1 MGKRGNRQYKTIFQL
16 LAAAMCLFLFP
27 ASLIAADLSIAW
39 DPNQEE
45 DLAGY
50 KIYYKDKSYGE
61 PYDGKGA
68 VQGNSPIKVPLTSL
82 ADPENP
88 QFKITGLADNKIYFF
103 VLTAYDDAE
112 PANESGYSN
121 VMSNL
126 HFTHPGDNFG
136 INKVSNYTSYEVQGH
151 GLTEGMIQIL
161 GNGVLLAV
169 TLTDADGNFAVDVD
183 LLELGQGAVELT
195 AKQKEST
202 TYPVS
207 GVFDIANPKVASW
220 DLSSDELTITFD
232 ESHMQNADLE
242 SSYRFIPS
250 LTFREW
256 GGIRQYSAYSYLLS
270 MTSIPD
276 YEIISLEMTG
286 IADEVGNPLV
296 PASITINDRDGD
308 QMADDWEVATGLD
321 PTVPNSGADSDG
333 DGFSNLREYLARTD
347 PHDSA
352 SAPIAIVDSIPQP
365 NAGILNSTRV
375 PEDTSLAVLIASV
388 HGIDVGD
395 PQSVRFMIDDGDVGP
410 YTRELDSDTI
420 RVVEVDAG
428 NSLNLYWVVY
438 DRSLE
443 SGLPMTYAPDANI
456 HLSVEV
462 EDIAGNVLPPATF
475 EFKIESEEK
484 HEKAMS
490 NLPEFAYFEPTYA
503 TVNYNAGVEIVS
515 GELEGARIEFND
527 NEPLTPIF
535 GPMNEVEAL
544 AAGGTVDVGTPLNL
558 LPHTVFNIP
567 VKVFIPAPQGSDISE
582 IGIYYN
588 NGVKWQPA
596 CDQYGNLLPGGEG
609 WMVVGSRVNH
619 FETSP
624 PLIEIKVYHF
634 SAAQGGVVYVSSGTT
649 SSNGSSGGGAGGSA
663 SCFID
668 TTINNAKPALG
679 FIAFLW
685 VFGTLGVLPL
695 MILLYRRSKWNG
707 FYFRSK

>member
-1 MGKRGNRQYKTIFQL
+1 
-16 LAAAMCLFLFP
+16 
-27 ASLIAADLSIAW
+27 
-39 DPNQEE
+39 
-45 DLAGY
+45 
-50 KIYYKDKSYGE
+50 
-61 PYDGKGA
+61 
-68 VQGNSPIKVPLTSL
+68 
-82 ADPENP
+82 
-88 QFKITGLADNKIYFF
+88 
-103 VLTAYDDAE
+103 
-112 PANESGYSN
+112 
-121 VMSNL
+121 
-126 HFTHPGDNFG
+126 
-136 INKVSNYTSYEVQGH
+136 
-151 GLTEGMIQIL
+151 
-161 GNGVLLAV
+161 
-169 TLTDADGNFAVDVD
+169 
-183 LLELGQGAVELT
+183 
-195 AKQKEST
+195 
-202 TYPVS
+202 
-207 GVFDIANPKVASW
+207 
-220 DLSSDELTITFD
+220 
-232 ESHMQNADLE
+232 MQNAYLE

-256 GGIRQYSAYSYLLS
+256 GGIIQYNAYSYLLS

-286 IADEVGNPLV
+286 ITDEVGNPLV

-395 PQSVRFMIDDGDVGP
+395 PQSVRFTIDDGDVGP
-410 YTRELDSDTI
+410 YTRELESDTI
-420 RVVEVDAG
+420 RVVEVDTG
-428 NSLNLYWVVY
+428 TSLNLYWVVY

-462 EDIAGNVLPPATF
+462 EDIAGNVLPPAPF
-475 EFKIESEEK
+475 EFNIESEEK

-490 NLPEFAYFEPTYA
+490 NLPEFAYFEPTNA

-535 GPMNEVEAL
+535 GPMNEVEGL
-544 AAGGTVDVGTPLNL
+544 AASGTVDVGAPLNL
-558 LPHTVFNIP
+558 LPHTVFNLP
-567 VKVFIPAPQGSDISE
+567 VKVFIPAPEGSGISE

-609 WMVVGSRVNH
+609 WMVAGSRVNH
-619 FETSP
+619 PETSP

-634 SAAQGGVVYVSSGTT
+634 SAAQGGIVYVSSGTT
-649 SSNGSSGGGAGGSA
+649 SSGGSSGGGAGGGA

-668 TTINNAKPALG
+668 TTKKKANPTFGLL
-679 FIAFLW
+679 AFLW
-685 VFGTLGVLPL
+685 ILGLLSSV
-695 MILLYRRSKWNG
+695 ILYRRSKWNG
-707 FYFRSK
+707 FYFRSE